1 MSISLGS
8 TGKPNVFP
16 RPTVKITKSGIY
28 STPNLMTLFRFSF
41 KFIIS
46 KDFINLLSTFFFLF
60 CETIYYEEKHKHNLL
75 HISSSHNNNSL
86 THHNLFNSIHQPAII
101 KNSSRKFKENSRKIQ
116 RQKDKKIK
124 RYSQS
129 TKVVMIYDQSQ
140 LKDTT
145 AIYNGQNQ
153 QSPNFTSICL
163 MKDIT

>member
-101 KNSSRKFKENSRKIQ
+101 KTSLKKIQRKFKENPKTK
-116 RQKDKKIK
+116 RQKDKKI
-124 RYSQS
+124 QS
-129 TKVVMIYDQSQ
+129 EHKSRNDIRSIPI
-140 LKDTT
+140 KG
-145 AIYNGQNQ
+145 YNCN
-153 QSPNFTSICL
+153 L
-163 MKDIT
+163 